1 MLIDLQHVAPNVPVD
16 QLKSLISFGM
26 AIQAADQADNLP
38 DFALDNL
45 HLVAKMM
52 VFDDTFSLLF
62 LSTTSTNFQF
72 NSSNKIRTSAYMMP
86 LHASIHTRHA

>member
-1 MLIDLQHVAPNVPVD
+1 MLIDLQHLAPNVPVA

-52 VFDDTFSLLF
+52 VLDIKI
-62 LSTTSTNFQF
+62 LSKSISKFEF
-72 NSSNKIRTSAYMMP
+72 NSSNEIHTSAYMTP
-86 LHASIHTRHA
+86 LQVFIHTKHA